1 MENLYCKGFIMV
13 EIEIREME
21 SSGRSSGD
29 RFCTDGRSVERGPS
43 SATGQDTGIDI
54 SAARLSRLDL
64 QHDVLSSQSESAGQA
79 QSTLQEGSAMTSSP
93 MSYGDCFV
101 SGREQKKQRRLL
113 KSHSGVPTVTCLGLA
128 EEEETDQQ
136 KTIALFPCSEV
147 GKTVSMGSRWD
158 EIDFQVQP
166 DSKLDMV
173 VTRAMRKRLE
183 ADALN
188 GMSILPKEVWI
199 HVISFLPY
207 KDVGKMLC
215 TCSALYEDS
224 KEVWKQACRRT
235 WPKWTKYAEM
245 CPDSVYDNVQDRW
258 KKCYEMLSL
267 REEELELV
275 IKTERF
281 AKIQKKV
288 TRAHRYVLT
297 EWMSEVSC
305 EWKLESSVIFQAVR
319 FLDYYLSQVAVE
331 DLSKFQV
338 LGLGCL
344 RLAVDNYRHQMT
356 ISDEEYAS
364 LLDPVRYANVSDGAG
379 TVEEVVEATEK
390 VGAIIPEAMLKSP
403 NAKMY
408 LRCLWFR
415 LMKTGLLSSD
425 EMHIYIL
432 ASFLLELSNQELKS
446 SGIPHSMLAAA
457 AMSISLQKF
466 TSDPWPV
473 QLQAFGSYSL
483 ECLKAPRMLFALL
496 QRHLPC
502 HNLRR
507 IWNGYYKDHAY
518 EECSQQ
524 WDDVLDIM
532 SEPSDAIIKMLNPQN
547 DLDAVSPLQYP
558 IMLSSST

>member
-1 MENLYCKGFIMV
+1 MG
-13 EIEIREME
+13 
-21 SSGRSSGD
+21 SSERSSGD
-29 RFCTDGRSVERGPS
+29 CFCKEGQRG
-43 SATGQDTGIDI
+43 SATVQDHGIDV

-64 QHDVLSSQSESAGQA
+64 RQDSLSSQSESVG
-79 QSTLQEGSAMTSSP
+79 QSTSLVEGSAMKGSP
-93 MSYGDCFV
+93 ISYGNCFE

-113 KSHSGVPTVTCLGLA
+113 NSHSGAPTVTCLGPA
-128 EEEETDQQ
+128 DDEDTDEE
-136 KTIALFPCSEV
+136 KTMALFPCGTAGESE
-147 GKTVSMGSRWD
+147 SMGIKRD
-158 EIDFQVQP
+158 ELDLQMPEV

-188 GMSILPKEVWI
+188 GMSILPKEIWI

-275 IKTERF
+275 INTDKF
-281 AKIQKKV
+281 GKIQKKV

-297 EWMSEVSC
+297 EWMSEVAC

-319 FLDYYLSQVAVE
+319 FLDYYLSKVAVE

-356 ISDEEYAS
+356 ISDEDYAS

-379 TVEEVVEATEK
+379 TVEQVIEATEK
-390 VGAIIPEAMLKSP
+390 VGKVIPESMLKSP

-415 LMKTGLLSSD
+415 LMKTGLLTSN

-432 ASFLLELSNQELKS
+432 ASFLLELSNQELKT
-446 SGIPHSMLAAA
+446 SGVPHSMLAAA

-496 QRHLPC
+496 QKHLPC

-524 WDDVLDIM
+524 WDDVLSMM
-532 SEPSDAIIKMLNPQN
+532 SQPSDDIFKLLNPQN
-547 DLDAVSPLQYP
+547 ELDAVTPLQYP
-558 IMLSSST
+558 IILSPSR

>member
-1 MENLYCKGFIMV
+1 MK
-13 EIEIREME
+13 
-21 SSGRSSGD
+21 
-29 RFCTDGRSVERGPS
+29 
-43 SATGQDTGIDI
+43 
-54 SAARLSRLDL
+54 
-64 QHDVLSSQSESAGQA
+64 
-79 QSTLQEGSAMTSSP
+79 SSP
-93 MSYGDCFV
+93 MSYGNCFV

-113 KSHSGVPTVTCLGLA
+113 KSHSGAPTVTCLGLA
-128 EEEETDQQ
+128 DEEDTDEE
-136 KTIALFPCSEV
+136 KTTALFPC
-147 GKTVSMGSRWD
+147 GKVAEPESMGRKRD
-158 EIDFQVQP
+158 EMDFQMQL
-166 DSKLDMV
+166 DAKLDMV
-173 VTRAMRKRLE
+173 VTRAMKKRLE
-183 ADALN
+183 ADAMN
-188 GMSILPKEVWI
+188 GMSILPKEVWF

-235 WPKWTKYAEM
+235 WPKWTEYAEM

-275 IKTERF
+275 IHTEKF
-281 AKIQKKV
+281 GKIQKKV

-297 EWMSEVSC
+297 EWMSEVAC

-356 ISDEEYAS
+356 ISDEDYAS

-379 TVEEVVEATEK
+379 TSEQVVEATEK
-390 VGAIIPEAMLKSP
+390 VGKIIPEAMLKSP

-415 LMKTGLLSSD
+415 LMKTGLLSSN

-432 ASFLLELSNQELKS
+432 ASFLLELSNQELKT

-524 WDDVLDIM
+524 WDDVLGMM
-532 SEPSDAIIKMLNPQN
+532 SEPSDAILKMLNPKN
-547 DLDAVSPLQYP
+547 ELDTVSPLQYP
-558 IMLSSST
+558 IMLSSLR

>member
-1 MENLYCKGFIMV
+1 
-13 EIEIREME
+13 ME
-21 SSGRSSGD
+21 SSERSSGD
-29 RFCTDGRSVERGPS
+29 CFYAEGQRGS
-43 SATGQDTGIDI
+43 STGQDHGVDV

-64 QHDVLSSQSESAGQA
+64 QQDSLSSQSDSAGQ
-79 QSTLQEGSAMTSSP
+79 SNSLVEGSAMKGSP
-93 MSYGDCFV
+93 ISYGNCFE

-113 KSHSGVPTVTCLGLA
+113 KSHSGAPTVTCLGPA
-128 EEEETDQQ
+128 EDEDTDEE
-136 KTIALFPCSEV
+136 KTMALFSCGAVGESESI
-147 GKTVSMGSRWD
+147 GIKR
-158 EIDFQVQP
+158 EEFDFQMQL

-188 GMSILPKEVWI
+188 GMSILPKEIWI

-275 IKTERF
+275 INTEKF
-281 AKIQKKV
+281 GKIQKKV

-297 EWMSEVSC
+297 EWMSEVAC

-356 ISDEEYAS
+356 ISDEDYAS

-379 TVEEVVEATEK
+379 TAEQVVEATEK
-390 VGAIIPEAMLKSP
+390 VGKVIPESMLKSP

-415 LMKTGLLSSD
+415 LMKTGLLTSN

-432 ASFLLELSNQELKS
+432 ASFLLELSNQELKT
-446 SGIPHSMLAAA
+446 SGVPHSMLAAA

-496 QRHLPC
+496 QKHLPC

-524 WDDVLDIM
+524 WDDVLGMM
-532 SEPSDAIIKMLNPQN
+532 SQPSDDIFNMLNPQN
-547 DLDAVSPLQYP
+547 EFDAVTPLQYP
-558 IMLSSST
+558 IILSSSR